1 MIQQARGWLAVRLV
15 RVGRQMLP
23 SLALLLILF
32 GSLVYGVSDT
42 VQGIER
48 GPLWPLVWA
57 GLPVGWLL
65 ANRRIRGWI
74 AAFIALLSG
83 IVLLLLSAGRL
94 GDPLFALASE
104 TASLVWQVVQGVA
117 GPSTA
122 PIQAAWATLGGD
134 ATALVTRLYTWA
146 LSLVQGQPLFD
157 PVPIALLWGLA
168 LWCTAVWASWAVR
181 RSLDIVWAVAPATG
195 LLAIALAYVGGRAW
209 YLLPVLVSILVLK
222 ALAEYETRRQ
232 HWQQDSVRY
241 PRRVRS
247 HTLWLALGLSLTL
260 ALVAAITPSISVAS
274 LVELAR
280 DLTGSHPAEEEVA
293 SSLGLE
299 PQTASGS
306 AETTMLDAR
315 RSTGL
320 PTRHLIGSGPE
331 LSEQVALVIS
341 IESAPAGTASGPADQ
356 IGPYY
361 WRSLTYERYT
371 GRGWSA
377 AYAGRVRYNA
387 GETAVEPV
395 GARRQWLRA
404 RVRRVGDSTALLY
417 VAGTV
422 LTADREFRIAWRSQP
437 NEEEPGDL
445 YGVLVDAGAYRVDSL
460 LPVVNEADL
469 RTSGQEYPEWILDR
483 YLALPDSIPD
493 RVLALARDLTATELT
508 PYDRAI
514 AIERYLRRFPYTLD
528 IPSPPTDRDL
538 VDYFLF
544 DLRRGYCDYYAT
556 AMVVLARAAGLP
568 ARLVTGYATGTYD
581 EAQERYVV
589 TEAEAHAWAEIY
601 FPGYGWSEFEPTAG
615 RPAIERP
622 AEALPQVP
630 AEPETPPEPITAQRS
645 RARWALWLGIFSG
658 LVALSLVS
666 AALWLAVDGW
676 RLRHLSPRSA
686 VVHLYRRLYRY
697 EHWLEISPP
706 QGATP
711 GEIAAALG
719 RRLQNLAG
727 DRHWGALLASAPS
740 EIGWLSDLCTRAL
753 YSAHRPDETD
763 QEEAIRKW
771 SQLRR
776 RLWVARL
783 LSVAPW

>member
-1 MIQQARGWLAVRLV
+1 MIQQARGWLTA
-15 RVGRQMLP
+15 RVGRELLL
-23 SLALLLILF
+23 SLALLLILL
-32 GSLVYGVSDT
+32 GSLVYGVADT

-48 GPLWPLVWA
+48 GLLWPLVWA

-65 ANRRIRGWI
+65 GNRRIRAWI
-74 AAFIALLSG
+74 AAMIAVLSG
-83 IVLLLLSAGRL
+83 MVLLLLLVGRL
-94 GDPLFALASE
+94 GDPLLALANE
-104 TASLVWQVVQGVA
+104 TASLIWQLVRGIV

-122 PIQAAWATLGGD
+122 PIQAAWAKLGGD
-134 ATALVTRLYTWA
+134 ATALATRLYTWT
-146 LSLVQGQPLFD
+146 LSLAQGQPVLD
-157 PVPIALLWGLA
+157 PVPVALLWGLA
-168 LWCTAVWASWAVR
+168 LWCTAVWAGWAVR
-181 RSLDIVWAVAPATG
+181 RRLDIVWAVAPATG
-195 LLAIALAYVGGRAW
+195 LLAITLAYVGERAW
-209 YLLPVLVSILVLK
+209 YLLPVLASTLVLK
-222 ALAEYETRRQ
+222 ALAEHETRRR
-232 HWQQDSVRY
+232 HWQQGGVRY

-247 HTLWLALGLSLTL
+247 DTVWLALGLSL
-260 ALVAAITPSISVAS
+260 ALVLAAAITPSISVAS

-280 DLTGSHPAEEEVA
+280 DLTGAQPAQEEIA
-293 SSLGLE
+293 RSLGLE
-299 PQTASGS
+299 PQTTSGS
-306 AETTMLDAR
+306 AEMTILDAR

-331 LSEQVALVIS
+331 LSEKVALVIS
-341 IESAPAGTASGPADQ
+341 IESAPDSTASSPAAE
-356 IGPYY
+356 IRPYY

-377 AYAGRVRYNA
+377 EYAGRVRYNA
-387 GETAVEPV
+387 GQAAIDPV
-395 GARRQWLRA
+395 GARRRWLRVH
-404 RVRRVGDSTALLY
+404 VRRVADSSALLY

-422 LTADREFRIAWRSQP
+422 VTADREFRIAWRSPP

-445 YGVLVDAGAYRVDSL
+445 YGALVDTGTYRVDSL
-460 LPVVNEADL
+460 LPVVNEVAL
-469 RTSGQEYPEWILDR
+469 RAAGQDYPGSIADR
-483 YLALPDSIPD
+483 YLAVPDSVPD
-493 RVLALARDLTATELT
+493 RVLALARDLTATEPT

-544 DLRRGYCDYYAT
+544 DLQRGYCDYYAT

-601 FPGYGWSEFEPTAG
+601 FQGYGWSEFEPTAG

-630 AEPETPPEPITAQRS
+630 AELETPTEPITAQRS
-645 RARWALWLGIFSG
+645 RARWSLWLGIFGG

-686 VVHLYRRLYRY
+686 VVRLYQRLYRY
-697 EHWLEISPP
+697 GQWLEISPP

-711 GEIAAALG
+711 GEFAAALG
-719 RRLQNLAG
+719 RRLRNLAG
-727 DRHWGALLASAPS
+727 DRRWGALLASAPS

-753 YSAHRPDETD
+753 YSAHRPDEID
-763 QEEAIRKW
+763 QKEAIRTW

-783 LSVAPW
+783 LSMALW